1 MALSE
6 AYVNTG
12 TSISTTEYSLTNDST
27 SIATQ
32 TDDGLYQAFIDLNA
46 MASGDVYVIRIYEKC
61 YGAATQRVVQS
72 WTLSGAQSDPI
83 WVSPHL
89 QLMHGWDITMQ
100 RTAGSDRSIAW
111 SIRKVA

>member
-6 AYVNTG
+6 PYVDTG
-12 TSISTTEYSLTNDST
+12 TLISTTEYSLTNDST
-27 SIATQ
+27 TIAAQ
-32 TDDGLYQAFIDLNA
+32 TDDGLYQAFIELNN
-46 MASGDVYVIRIYEKC
+46 MASGDTYVIRIYEKV
-61 YGAATQRVVQS
+61 YGAATQRVAQS
-72 WTLSGAQSDPI
+72 WTLTGAQADPI

-100 RTAGSDRSIAW
+100 RTAGTDRSIAW

>member
-6 AYVNTG
+6 AYVNSG

-27 SIATQ
+27 TVATQ
-32 TDDGLYQAFIDLNA
+32 TDDGLYQAFIDFSN
-46 MASGDVYVIRIYEKC
+46 MASGDTYVIRIYEKC
-61 YGAATQRVVQS
+61 YGAATQRVCQS
-72 WTLSGAQSDPI
+72 WTLTGAQSDPI

-89 QLMHGWDITMQ
+89 QLMHGWDITVQ
-100 RTAGSDRSIAW
+100 RTAGTDRSIAW